1 MEYANTPLELT
12 GEVEIIGDSAF
23 YECKNL
29 KSFKI
34 YPGVTTIESH
44 AFENCTQLR
53 SFEFLTD
60 KLERI
65 EDSVFENCTNLESIE
80 LSENTNYI
88 GENAFKKCSGLKK
101 IVFNNAECFIY
112 DSESTID
119 SSAVIYGYEDSS
131 AEKYANEYNRK
142 FAALVTR
149 NNEDNRAKIALSNF
163 NSENSDSFP
172 YCFL

>member
-1 MEYANTPLELT
+1 M
-12 GEVEIIGDSAF
+12 
-23 YECKNL
+23 
-29 KSFKI
+29 
-34 YPGVTTIESH
+34 
-44 AFENCTQLR
+44 
-53 SFEFLTD
+53 
-60 KLERI
+60 
-65 EDSVFENCTNLESIE
+65 
-80 LSENTNYI
+80 
-88 GENAFKKCSGLKK
+88 
-101 IVFNNAECFIY
+101 FNNAECFIY

-163 NSENSDSFP
+163 NSENSDSSP